1 MKNARPIDLN
11 LLDAVSAEA
20 GASPRGRKNFNFH
33 ASDDFPAHR
42 LLNAIEPGS
51 YVAPH
56 RHLDPN
62 KDETMIALR
71 GRLGVVLFDEAGQVT
86 QALALEAGGEICGV
100 DIPHG
105 VYHSVLGCEPGTV
118 MFESKGGPFRP
129 LQSEEKAPWAPME
142 GSVAAAAYL
151 GRLQALFVRR

>member
-1 MKNARPIDLN
+1 MKNYRLIDAA
-11 LLDAVSAEA
+11 LLDGVSAEA
-20 GASPRGRKNFNFH
+20 GASPRGRKNHNFH
-33 ASDDFPAHR
+33 ATDDFPAHR

-71 GRLGVVLFDEAGQVT
+71 GRLGVVLFDDAGAVAQTFV
-86 QALALEAGGEICGV
+86 LEPGGMACGI

-105 VYHSVLGCEPGTV
+105 VYHSVLGCAPGTV

-129 LQSEEKAPWAPME
+129 LVAEEKAPWAPAE
-142 GSVAAAAYL
+142 GSAEAPDYL
-151 GRLQALFVRR
+151 RRLQALFGVG